1 MAKEKLKTLAEVRQY
16 LSSIERINQGGCGVA
31 ALAMYK
37 WLAKHDEID
46 HHFKFVFCYASY
58 DEYTYVNNVGV
69 LKNKIGKAIACE
81 HIGIYYDDKYLDCN
95 SELPLTRYGTIQFV
109 SYDQTWFIQ
118 NAINNI
124 GSWNPAFNR
133 NKWIPKIEKELGIS
147 LKEIEIPKF

>member
-1 MAKEKLKTLAEVRQY
+1 MAKEKLKTLEEIRLY
-16 LSSIERINQGGCGVA
+16 LSSIERINQGGCGVS

-46 HHFKFVFCYASY
+46 SDFKFVFCYASY
-58 DEYTYVNNVGV
+58 DENTYINNVGV
-69 LKNKIGKAIACE
+69 LKNKTGKAIACD
-81 HIGIYYDDKYLDCN
+81 HIGIYYDGKHIDCRD
-95 SELPLTRYGTIQFV
+95 ELHLTNYGTIQFV

-133 NKWIPKIEKELGIS
+133 GRWVPRIEKELGIS
-147 LKEIEIPKF
+147 LKEIEIPNI